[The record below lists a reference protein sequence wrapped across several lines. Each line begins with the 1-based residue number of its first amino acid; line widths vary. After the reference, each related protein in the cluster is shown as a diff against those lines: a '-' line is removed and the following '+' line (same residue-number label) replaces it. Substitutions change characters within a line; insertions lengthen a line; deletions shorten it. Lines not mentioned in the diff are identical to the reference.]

1 MKRATSISFSTSAKR
16 NYFNPRPR
24 EEGDEREDNMI
35 VIGAISIHALVKRA
49 TLAQGTKRAVFEHF
63 NPRPR
68 EEGDSLPFDVFFYK
82 RYFNP
87 RPREEGD
94 DCFFSSICSAVNFNP
109 RPREEGDAKRDALK
123 EEQEKISIHALVKR
137 ATTLRSFVKSLS
149 RISIHAL
156 VKRAT
161 P

>member
-1 MKRATSISFSTSAKR
+1 M
-16 NYFNPRPR
+16 
-24 EEGDEREDNMI
+24 
-35 VIGAISIHALVKRA
+35 
-49 TLAQGTKRAVFEHF
+49 
-63 NPRPR
+63 
-68 EEGDSLPFDVFFYK
+68 
-82 RYFNP
+82 
-87 RPREEGD
+87 
-94 DCFFSSICSAVNFNP
+94 NFNP

-161 P
+161 DTSKAVTQSTEISIHALVKRATP